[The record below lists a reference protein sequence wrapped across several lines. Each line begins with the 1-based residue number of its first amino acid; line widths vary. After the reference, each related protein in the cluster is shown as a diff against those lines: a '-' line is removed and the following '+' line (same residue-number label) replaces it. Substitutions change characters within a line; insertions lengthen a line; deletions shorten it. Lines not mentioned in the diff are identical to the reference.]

1 MSFDISGPSPS
12 RKPVIREA
20 QNMENNGGGGNLG
33 YMRRGKK
40 KEDEEDEFEAEL
52 QVLDDESIMSGDSF
66 KKESD
71 NNDSNNETS
80 IFSKL
85 KGFIKKDK
93 KTDD

>member
-1 MSFDISGPSPS
+1 MSFDISGPGPA

-33 YMRRGKK
+33 YMQRRKK

-52 QVLDDESIMSGDSF
+52 QVLDDESIMGGDSF
-66 KKESD
+66 KKENS
-71 NNDSNNETS
+71 EEEPEKEIS
-80 IFSKL
+80 IFDKL
-85 KGFIKKDK
+85 KGLVKKDK